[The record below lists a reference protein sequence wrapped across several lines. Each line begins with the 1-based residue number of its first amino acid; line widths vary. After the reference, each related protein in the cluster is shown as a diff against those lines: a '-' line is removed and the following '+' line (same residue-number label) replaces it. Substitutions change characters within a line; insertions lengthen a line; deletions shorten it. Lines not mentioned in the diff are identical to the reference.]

1 MKIELNHSEIGDAI
15 ALWLQT
21 KLMDG
26 TSFTVDVKHADGIR
40 SHDGPSR
47 YTITA
52 EATPIEGYP
61 VRGPADDAKVA

>member
-21 KLMDG
+21 KLMDA
-26 TSFTVDVKHADGIR
+26 TTLKVDVKRADGI
-40 SHDGPSR
+40 GTTGGATR

-52 EATPIEGYP
+52 EATPVEGY
-61 VRGPADDAKVA
+61 GLKTTDDKAAA